1 MSALLYFKNRF
12 AEQYLYIL
20 LFGTIFLVVGY
31 YAPKVFATFTDYY
44 RLTQPISIDRKLY
57 NKCDTINLTTTREA
71 TADLEITIV
80 HQLIK
85 VEKNEHLTKG
95 ITLKRD
101 GVVPKGSH
109 IVTFNLPVPCDA
121 APGVYFWASTVGY
134 EVEGIRKT
142 YLTTTEQFTVIDEPI
157 QKVE

>member
-31 YAPKVFATFTDYY
+31 YAPKIYAQFTDYY
-44 RLTQPISIDRKLY
+44 KLTQSVSIDRKLY
-57 NKCDTINLTTTREA
+57 NKCDTINLTTTRDSMS
-71 TADLEITIV
+71 DLHLKIT
-80 HQLIK
+80 HQLIR
-85 VEKNEHLTKG
+85 VEKNDRLTKS
-95 ITLKRD
+95 ITLNRE
-101 GVVPKGSH
+101 GVVPKGRN

-121 APGVYFWASTVGY
+121 KPGVYFWATTVEY
-134 EVEGIRKT
+134 SVENIDKT
-142 YLTTTEQFTVIDEPI
+142 YLSTTEQFTVIDEPI